1 LFDIQSE
8 VYAAYHVTDPAAFY
22 NGEDRWEIAEE
33 EVEGDGRREAAPQ
46 RMEAYYMTLPLP
58 GETESSFKLV
68 RPFTPNNRPNMSAWM
83 AGQTDATGQGQL
95 TVFRFP
101 RQTTVFGPQ
110 QVEARINQDP
120 EISSQITLLSQ
131 AGSRVIRGNLLV
143 LPIGETVIYV
153 QPLYLQATETQGAP
167 TELQFVIVA
176 TNDDVEMRP
185 TLAEALA
192 AVAGEDGA
200 PAAAEPAQAE
210 VSEPTDLPVGDLA
223 EQALAAYDRGQDAL
237 VQGDWQGYGDA
248 QAELAAI
255 LQRLANVDGGEPV
268 GQTGEEIP
276 VDGTPAP

>member
-1 LFDIQSE
+1 
-8 VYAAYHVTDPAAFY
+8 
-22 NGEDRWEIAEE
+22 
-33 EVEGDGRREAAPQ
+33 
-46 RMEAYYMTLPLP
+46 PLP

-83 AGQTDATGQGQL
+83 AGESDGTGQGQL

-143 LPIGETVIYV
+143 IPIEETVIYV

-176 TNDDVEMRP
+176 TTDAVVMRP

-192 AVAGEDGA
+192 AVAGDDAAAAATAGGDAAA
-200 PAAAEPAQAE
+200 PA
-210 VSEPTDLPVGDLA
+210 TDSAGVDGTGAVEIPVGDLA

-237 VQGDWQGYGDA
+237 TLGDWQAYGEA
-248 QAELAAI
+248 QSELATI
-255 LQRLANVDGGEPV
+255 LQRLADLDSGEPAIP
-268 GQTGEEIP
+268 GTGEALPI
-276 VDGTPAP
+276 GTPTP